1 MYGSTALSVSLGHLW
16 WLVGDP
22 SPHLDRCLVY
32 DNHSS
37 STILPLPYDA
47 RMDLKL
53 SNLSI
58 RDRGPNGLPNELPR
72 NSASISPDRYLEKLK
87 NYAKSLPY
95 SIESNSKMLE
105 MLDFIC
111 LRLYQCI
118 EAKDFDPGFAQW
130 DSMVT

>member
-1 MYGSTALSVSLGHLW
+1 
-16 WLVGDP
+16 
-22 SPHLDRCLVY
+22 
-32 DNHSS
+32 
-37 STILPLPYDA
+37 
-47 RMDLKL
+47 MDLKL

-58 RDRGPNGLPNELPR
+58 RDRGPNGLPNELPL
-72 NSASISPDRYLEKLK
+72 NSADISPDRYLEKLK